1 MRSAFVSHS
10 TSDDRYVAE
19 MESFL
24 RAAGFDDVFND
35 KSRDEELADAKAALK
50 DAGLR

>member
-10 TSDDRYVAE
+10 TSDDRYVAG

-24 RAAGFDDVFND
+24 HAAGYDEVFND
-35 KSRDEELADAKAALK
+35 KRRDEELADAKTALK
-50 DAGLR
+50 DAGVG